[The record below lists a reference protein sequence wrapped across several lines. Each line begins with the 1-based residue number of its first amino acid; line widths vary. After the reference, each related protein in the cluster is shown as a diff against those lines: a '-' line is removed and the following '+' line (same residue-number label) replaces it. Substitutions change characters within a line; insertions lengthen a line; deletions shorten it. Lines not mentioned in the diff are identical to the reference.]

1 MKTGEELNALKE
13 EVENLNKKLH
23 ELSEE
28 ELRQVTGGY
37 GNIPISGGM
46 VSATTGG
53 YASGIGGGQ
62 WGSGGGITITRG
74 TVTATSEGAA
84 DIGAGRNIY

>member
-1 MKTGEELNALKE
+1 MKTKEELNELRE
-13 EVENLNKKLH
+13 EVETLNRKLH

-37 GNIPISGGM
+37 GNITIAGGT

-53 YASGIGGGQ
+53 YSSGIGGGQ
-62 WGSGGGITITRG
+62 
-74 TVTATSEGAA
+74 
-84 DIGAGRNIY
+84 